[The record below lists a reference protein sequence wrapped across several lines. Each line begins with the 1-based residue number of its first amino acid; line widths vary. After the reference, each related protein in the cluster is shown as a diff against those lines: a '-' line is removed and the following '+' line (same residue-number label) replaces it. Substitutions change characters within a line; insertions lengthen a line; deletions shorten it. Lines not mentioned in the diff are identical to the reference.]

1 MDAPFIGKSPKKPLP
16 KWFPLAIKLSYLGVI
31 ALALV
36 DIIVYNGV
44 VQNHLKFSPLM
55 LGAVA
60 AVIHLLI
67 RLTHHYHL
75 PKSFAKVSL
84 SFVAPVLGILPAL
97 LFCLEEYGPMFPNY
111 FFVNFKFH
119 YAGLFP
125 LTLIIIMFGLSH
137 APANWLKKRL
147 KIIYF
152 YGLLGIL
159 LWAGYLHLQNPQL
172 FKTIRAEDGLIENL
186 TALGYFASA
195 GLSVWLSRYAEKW
208 GTKKWEKYLFQYL
221 FLLAGIAFFVVGG
234 EEISWGQRIFEF
246 QTPAI
251 IAEQNRQSEI
261 NLHNSEIVWPYV
273 YTGYLLIGLY
283 GMLAWIPKWLATEL
297 LPKKGIIANRVKLF
311 IPSGYLFINF
321 AMIVLYVWLRRNHG
335 PWKYVAWEEL
345 AELYLVGGIMIHLV
359 QQVRLAEAD
368 CRQTLNTLRRNV
380 FGRFK

>member
-1 MDAPFIGKSPKKPLP
+1 MDVPFIGKTPKKPLP

-55 LGAVA
+55 LGGIV

-111 FFVNFKFH
+111 FFVNFRFH

-147 KIIYF
+147 KMFYF
-152 YGLLGIL
+152 YGLLGLL
-159 LWAGYLHLQNPQL
+159 LWAGHFYLQNPAVY
-172 FKTIRAEDGLIENL
+172 KEITMEDGLVENF
-186 TALGYFASA
+186 TALGYFISA
-195 GLSVWLSRYAEKW
+195 GLTFWLSRHAKRW
-208 GTKKWEKYLFQYL
+208 GNKTWSKRLFQYL
-221 FLLAGIAFFVVGG
+221 LLLGGLVFMLVGA
-234 EEISWGQRIFEF
+234 EEISWGQRIFQFE
-246 QTPAI
+246 TPAI
-251 IAEQNRQSEI
+251 IAEQNRQNEI
-261 NLHNSEIVWPYV
+261 NLHNSE
-273 YTGYLLIGLY
+273 
-283 GMLAWIPKWLATEL
+283 
-297 LPKKGIIANRVKLF
+297 
-311 IPSGYLFINF
+311 
-321 AMIVLYVWLRRNHG
+321 
-335 PWKYVAWEEL
+335 
-345 AELYLVGGIMIHLV
+345 LV
-359 QQVRLAEAD
+359 
-368 CRQTLNTLRRNV
+368 
-380 FGRFK
+380 